1 MMPARAPAGSP
12 AAGRPGRAAPPPK
25 LGPYP
30 PGVPVAVTG
39 GRLGPEAVKYLRT
52 DVEAT
57 MYVPDT
63 ADPSLRTLRVVADE
77 RDERG

>member
-1 MMPARAPAGSP
+1 M
-12 AAGRPGRAAPPPK
+12 
-25 LGPYP
+25 
-30 PGVPVAVTG
+30 PVAVTG